1 MANLFNFDT
10 EANSNT
16 GLKGNTIHDVIF
28 QGVESKSVGTET
40 VYKVLELKFEKPGV
54 GFHKQTIF
62 APKTKADTE
71 RKEGKFGPSP
81 SSLEQSMETIKQL
94 IAAVNPTFYELLKAK
109 DAKAV
114 AQWNPANWDQMC
126 NMLAKLVTPCIGNK
140 LQIKLIEN
148 AKGDSQFP
156 GFPLAING
164 STGGVYVTTISM
176 GKELSFTKKEKEKI
190 ANATVATPSRMPEA
204 NAFEMPNLA
213 DEDMPQANANAALP
227 ANDNDLPF

>member
-1 MANLFNFDT
+1 MANLFSFNT
-10 EANSNT
+10 EASSNT

-28 QGVESKSVGTET
+28 QGVESKTVGTET

-54 GFHKQTIF
+54 GNHRQTIF

-81 SSLEQSMETIKQL
+81 STLEQSMETIKQL
-94 IAAVNPTFYELLKAK
+94 IAAVNPDFYELYKSK

-114 AQWNPANWDQMC
+114 AQWSPTNWDQMC
-126 NMLAKLVTPCIGNK
+126 SMLIKLITPSIGSK

-164 STGGVYVTTISM
+164 STGGVYVTTVFM
-176 GKELSFTKKEKEKI
+176 GKELSFTKKEKEKM
-190 ANATVATPSRMPEA
+190 ANATPIVPSRMPAE
-204 NAFEMPNLA
+204 NAFEMPSTDEPMSQA
-213 DEDMPQANANAALP
+213 DAGAALP
-227 ANDNDLPF
+227 ANDDDLPF